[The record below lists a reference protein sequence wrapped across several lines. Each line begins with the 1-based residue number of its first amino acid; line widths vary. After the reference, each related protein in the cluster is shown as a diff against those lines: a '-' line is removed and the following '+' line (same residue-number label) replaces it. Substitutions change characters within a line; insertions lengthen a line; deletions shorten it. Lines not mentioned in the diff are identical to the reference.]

1 MKKLTP
7 KKMTVI
13 LIILLISLP
22 KCESLI
28 DQNDDCDKTKFAKTE
43 EPVFSL
49 IVDAD
54 QTLTVDDGT
63 KYDTK
68 DATKAIVSGS
78 ITKIYC
84 SGSEGGRFEFNTT
97 LFPSASDLDFL
108 NKAKIG
114 NAYQI
119 KFANENDYVI
129 VIFREKYYFS
139 DGKIFESV
147 EISQRIYFKNIF
159 IDTSLSDF
167 PKFAWLNDTKVSFH
181 EVTI

>member
-7 KKMTVI
+7 KKITVI
-13 LIILLISLP
+13 LIILLFTLP
-22 KCESLI
+22 TCDLFI
-28 DQNDDCDKTKFAKTE
+28 DQNDDCDNTKFSATE

-49 IVDAD
+49 IMDAD
-54 QTLTVDDGT
+54 QTITAPGGT

-68 DATKAIVSGS
+68 DATKAIISGS

-108 NKAKIG
+108 NKVKVG

-119 KFANENDYVI
+119 KFANENDYVM
-129 VIFREKYYFS
+129 VIFREKYYFP
-139 DGKIFESV
+139 DGKIWESI
-147 EISQRIYFKNIF
+147 EISQRIYFKDIF
-159 IDTSLSDF
+159 VDTALSDF
-167 PKFAWLNDTKVSFH
+167 PKFAWLNDKDTDFH
-181 EVTI
+181 EVTS